1 MNNEFT
7 LTFPDKTLT
16 KLTGNKYGRSI
27 FCSQIKESISY
38 TEKIIFIF
46 PDYIDNIGSS
56 FIQGFFDEIVKNIG
70 ISGVEKLVEIKSNTI
85 VDIKNYVMR
94 KLMV

>member
-7 LTFPDKTLT
+7 LDFPDKTLT

-27 FCSQIKESISY
+27 FSGQVKDKISY
-38 TEKIIFIF
+38 SEKVTIIF

-56 FIQGFFDEIVKNIG
+56 FIQGFFAEIVKNIG
-70 ISGVEKLVEIKSNTI
+70 ITGVDNLVEIKSNTI

-94 KLMV
+94 KLVV